1 MPPSIHIV
9 DGILPVLTLIAV
21 SAFLMSNTLQRMLN
35 FIMTINSR
43 TDEVSNRLSAL
54 ESRVA
59 QLELFQSTPQVDT
72 TVVDNM
78 LTQVGQ

>member
-1 MPPSIHIV
+1 MPQSIHIV
-9 DGILPVLTLIAV
+9 DGILTTLTLIAV
-21 SAFLMSNTLQRMLN
+21 SAFLMSNTLQRLFN
-35 FIMTINSR
+35 FIQTVNNR
-43 TDEVSNRLSAL
+43 TDEASNRLSAL

-78 LTQVGQ
+78 LAQVGQ